1 MRREEEGV
9 CIINIQNIE
18 EIKVLKKVK
27 PQDYKNYLIQN
38 LMFNDQLQQLL
49 LLHSLAVWQNSSLLM
64 VMLPRSVCR
73 VVGGLHA
80 GGKELAHVFSEDWL
94 WCNSEIAVWAG
105 APCKLLPVLTSME
118 LSHPPCYK
126 LPAVTSGTMWGQA
139 SNTKRWN
146 TVFLELVI

>member
-49 LLHSLAVWQNSSLLM
+49 LLHSLAV
-64 VMLPRSVCR
+64 
-73 VVGGLHA
+73 
-80 GGKELAHVFSEDWL
+80 
-94 WCNSEIAVWAG
+94 
-105 APCKLLPVLTSME
+105 
-118 LSHPPCYK
+118 
-126 LPAVTSGTMWGQA
+126 
-139 SNTKRWN
+139 
-146 TVFLELVI
+146 